1 MISSVCAMVKTAVA
15 APGRRSPKEFRDEC
29 DECDEHKGL
38 IEWIHM
44 VSYGFIWVHMDSY
57 GFIMKRYE
65 DRPQMPTNS
74 LWFNL

>member
-1 MISSVCAMVKTAVA
+1 VISSVCAMVKTAVA

-44 VSYGFIWVHMDSY
+44 DSC